1 MYHYFACSTNDLF
14 FFFFFHFFFVLKRDK
29 TKNTHRQKKL
39 SKGFYVLGGSPK
51 QKKALIINFSSHH
64 QLNFLHNN
72 ILNTSSRTI
81 RTPGRYGVERRRKE
95 REESEERKAWGQT
108 TGGEWR
114 RRGFVEE
121 AGSRRVIG
129 TVHAWGRGG
138 GHQAQSG
145 VRDCLAV
152 GRWEVNQEGVESREK
167 RYARAFFLRATTRRE
182 KKTIFF

>member
-1 MYHYFACSTNDLF
+1 M
-14 FFFFFHFFFVLKRDK
+14 LKRDTTKNTKK
-29 TKNTHRQKKL
+29 TKNLKAFRRL
-39 SKGFYVLGGSPK
+39 S
-51 QKKALIINFSSHH
+51 QKKALNFSSSIEFPPQQQTNH
-64 QLNFLHNN
+64 LVV
-72 ILNTSSRTI
+72 
-81 RTPGRYGVERRRKE
+81 RTPSYGVERRRKE

-108 TGGEWR
+108 GEW

-121 AGSRRVIG
+121 AGSRRVTG
-129 TVHAWGRGG
+129 TVHAWGRGR

>member
-1 MYHYFACSTNDLF
+1 MYHYACSTNDLLLLFSF
-14 FFFFFHFFFVLKRDK
+14 FFCAEKRQDK
-29 TKNTHRQKKL
+29 KHKDKKL
-39 SKGFYVLGGSPK
+39 KGFWLSP
-51 QKKALIINFSSHH
+51 KKALNFSS
-64 QLNFLHNN
+64 
-72 ILNTSSRTI
+72 SSIEFPPQQQTNHLVV
-81 RTPGRYGVERRRKE
+81 RTPSYGVERRRKE

-108 TGGEWR
+108 GEW

-121 AGSRRVIG
+121 AGSRRVTG